1 LDDSPKTKTSPAL
14 PLFNFFMRRLLSA
27 SVAKLL
33 GFHPFRVLLFVFGG
47 GVIAIF
53 AIAAL

>member
-1 LDDSPKTKTSPAL
+1 
-14 PLFNFFMRRLLSA
+14 MRRLLAA

-33 GFHPFRVLLFVFGG
+33 GFHPFSVLLLVFGG

-53 AIAAL
+53 AIATL

>member
-1 LDDSPKTKTSPAL
+1 
-14 PLFNFFMRRLLSA
+14 MRRLFTA

-33 GFHPFRVLLFVFGG
+33 GFHPFGVLPFVFGG

-53 AIAAL
+53 AIATL

>member
-1 LDDSPKTKTSPAL
+1 V
-14 PLFNFFMRRLLSA
+14 LFNFLVRRLFAA

-33 GFHPFRVLLFVFGG
+33 GFHPFCMLLFVFGG

>member
-1 LDDSPKTKTSPAL
+1 V
-14 PLFNFFMRRLLSA
+14 RRLFAA
-27 SVAKLL
+27 SVAELL
-33 GFHPFRVLLFVFGG
+33 GFHPFSMFLLVFGR

>member
-1 LDDSPKTKTSPAL
+1 
-14 PLFNFFMRRLLSA
+14 MRRLLAA

-33 GFHPFRVLLFVFGG
+33 GFHPFRMLLFVLGG
-47 GVIAIF
+47 GVIAIL

>member
-1 LDDSPKTKTSPAL
+1 VCR
-14 PLFNFFMRRLLSA
+14 LFAA

-33 GFHPFRVLLFVFGG
+33 GFHPFGVLLFVLGG

-53 AIAAL
+53 AIATL

>member
-1 LDDSPKTKTSPAL
+1 MTSL
-14 PLFNFFMRRLLSA
+14 GITTLIGSLFHFFVRRLLAA

-33 GFHPFRVLLFVFGG
+33 GFHPFGMLLFVFRR